1 MYLTRRMRFGE
12 KKTEVRKITWERKD
26 MKNMLNVGKCK
37 SEKGKTYSRNYTH
50 THPHTEEVKGKM
62 V

>member
-1 MYLTRRMRFGE
+1 
-12 KKTEVRKITWERKD
+12 
-26 MKNMLNVGKCK
+26 MKNMLTVGKCK

-50 THPHTEEVKGKM
+50 THTHTHTHAHKVKGKM

>member
-1 MYLTRRMRFGE
+1 
-12 KKTEVRKITWERKD
+12 
-26 MKNMLNVGKCK
+26 MKNMLTVGKCK

-50 THPHTEEVKGKM
+50 THTHTHKVKGKM